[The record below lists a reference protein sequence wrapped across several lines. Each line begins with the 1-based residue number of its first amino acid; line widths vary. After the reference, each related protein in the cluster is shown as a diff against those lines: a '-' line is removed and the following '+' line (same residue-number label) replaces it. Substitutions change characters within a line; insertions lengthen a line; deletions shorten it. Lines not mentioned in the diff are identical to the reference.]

1 MDGVIVRERIAGHP
15 GVAEIMLDR
24 AEAMNA
30 INTAMALR
38 LAQACAELATDRQV
52 RAVVLYGTGERAF
65 CVGADLKERN
75 RMSDADFLR
84 QRPVFRAAFG
94 GLLALPQPVIAAVH
108 GYALGGGCELALSCD
123 MIVADETAV
132 FGLPETTVGLVPGG
146 GGTQLAL
153 RRLGPGRAADLV
165 LSGRRVDA
173 GEAARIGLADRVVP
187 PGTAC
192 PEAIELAGRMAA
204 GSPVAGQPFARGPAS
219 AWRRRWRWR
228 TRPGAPPRCPP
239 TGARASPPSTRS
251 ASRNGQGSD
260 MSDMP
265 ARISLREVGP
275 RDGLQ
280 NEDPVPTPAKIAL
293 IDRLGHTGVSRIEA
307 VSFVRADAIPQMA
320 DADEVWAGVARV
332 PTVRYSAL
340 APNLRGARRALDA
353 GFTEVE
359 VVVSASDTHNRK
371 NVNRS
376 TEQSLDEIAVVID
389 EAHQRGATCQVIVS
403 TAWGCPYEGDVPVD
417 RVLWAAGR
425 AVADGADSVSFG
437 DTTGMATPR
446 RVRDLVGGFRSRF
459 PGTPLNL
466 HFHNTRGTGLANV
479 LAALE
484 LGVDDFDASVGG
496 LGGCP
501 YAPGATG
508 NIATEELVH
517 MVEDMGVAT
526 GVDLD
531 AMIDAAA
538 EAERIVGRELPSQVL
553 RAGPR
558 TRTIPA

>member
-1 MDGVIVRERIAGHP
+1 M
-15 GVAEIMLDR
+15 
-24 AEAMNA
+24 
-30 INTAMALR
+30 
-38 LAQACAELATDRQV
+38 TDV
-52 RAVVLYGTGERAF
+52 
-65 CVGADLKERN
+65 
-75 RMSDADFLR
+75 
-84 QRPVFRAAFG
+84 
-94 GLLALPQPVIAAVH
+94 
-108 GYALGGGCELALSCD
+108 
-123 MIVADETAV
+123 
-132 FGLPETTVGLVPGG
+132 PE
-146 GGTQLAL
+146 
-153 RRLGPGRAADLV
+153 
-165 LSGRRVDA
+165 
-173 GEAARIGLADRVVP
+173 
-187 PGTAC
+187 
-192 PEAIELAGRMAA
+192 
-204 GSPVAGQPFARGPAS
+204 
-219 AWRRRWRWR
+219 
-228 TRPGAPPRCPP
+228 
-239 TGARASPPSTRS
+239 
-251 ASRNGQGSD
+251 
-260 MSDMP
+260 
-265 ARISLREVGP
+265 RISLREVGP

-293 IDRLGHTGVSRIEA
+293 IDRLGRTGVGRIEA
-307 VSFVRADAIPQMA
+307 VSFVRAGAIPQMA

-332 PTVRYSAL
+332 PSVRYSAL
-340 APNLRGARRALDA
+340 APNLRGARRALDS
-353 GFTEVE
+353 GFTEIE

-371 NVNRS
+371 NVNRG
-376 TEQSLDEIAVVID
+376 TAESLDEIAVVIA
-389 EAHQRGATCQVIVS
+389 EAHERGATCQVIVS
-403 TAWGCPYEGDVPVD
+403 TAWGCPYEGDVPVE
-417 RVLWAAGR
+417 RVLGVAGR

-446 RVRDLVGGFRSRF
+446 RVRDLVGGFRSRH
-459 PGTPLNL
+459 PDVPLNL